1 MGFKL
6 PPKQITRQNIER
18 VAGAPDRRQF
28 DNFDTTGVFTGGDGL
43 AGVGEVLTGMAG
55 DQLQQL
61 EADARHFAQAETVE
75 LKARKDEDQLALQG
89 YSSGVNTRAK
99 DQHVKYQTDSQNYVR
114 NKLAEVD
121 KEEGR
126 SIYFRERYK
135 QQLQG
140 QLLTHNAS
148 VKKTIRDLTTTKLIG
163 DVKGEYAKQTQLNE
177 KDLPEQ
183 LRQFNKIREDYMLE
197 LGEAESMIQYNT
209 AAKAAALSNSNAFLT
224 EGDTTAARKA
234 LEDPLVRR
242 VIGADGRAAQ
252 MKIIRDT
259 EFQAA
264 VNKKVD
270 EKAKDADDII
280 NMGEQGLW
288 SRSLN
293 DGKGGILPGSAD
305 PNNSTITHASGIWK
319 RNKAGILQ
327 LVPGSAPETEDIINM
342 GEQGLWSKS
351 LNDGKGGILPG
362 SADPNNST
370 ITHTSGIWKRNKEGI
385 LQLVPGSAPPEPQTD
400 TEKLDEKLKWFEA
413 NGVPATPALV
423 KEVGGLKVKEQTEL
437 GERLEVMRKY
447 NIPHDQDTILAL
459 IGVKKETL
467 TQYDKD
473 VAYIENL
480 PDTFSEEDK
489 QDMRLQLIFNL
500 KQSAVAEKKANLDD
514 MLERGVINKETHTR
528 GMISLNTVGDI
539 RTPEERGTDDADE
552 AVAKA
557 NRLKELG
564 FTDRFDVDS
573 KASTL
578 INRAAGNAIGVMVK
592 AGAVV
597 PLDAEGDLQL
607 DIAQRAEKRLLGGLN
622 TTINAA
628 VYDAVQDIRNEDPD
642 RFPTRITGLSQ
653 IEAMEGQA
661 TAPTAEQAEARRA
674 NRDALITEMRD
685 PTKSRAELEGIL
697 QKLDAIQL
705 REDQFETKHDFDR
718 ATGVV
723 SWFHDLLGSTI
734 SQIPGLE
741 QLENVEVT
749 KARLLFSLIARDVV
763 RMISLSPRYAVKEQ
777 ELIQS
782 IFSGPGIFNSPRQ
795 ARNKV
800 LGMIDFIDERMRT
813 IKQTASRTNIDPDKE
828 SELVEEASRLLEIKG
843 RMNKFEFNII
853 EVKNV
858 AGLDKLS
865 DEQVKEYRDSFS
877 SEEID
882 AMSDDMAIAI
892 DKRLN
897 PEFYEKGEKSDNGD
911 EKNVDKKKVVKKK
924 VVKKKAVDAFSNVS
938 EEQVDEYVDSLFDEN
953 PDFNAANL
961 EALGLPHTDKGDAIR
976 DKAREQISSRKS
988 KKKKSS
994 TTTPDARTKGNK

>member
-43 AGVGEVLTGMAG
+43 AEVGEVLTGIAG

-99 DQHVKYQTDSQNYVR
+99 DQHVKYQTDSQNYVQ

-209 AAKAAALSNSNAFLT
+209 AANAAALSNSNAFLT

-242 VIGADGRAAQ
+242 VIGADGRATQ
-252 MKIIRDT
+252 MKLIRDA

-270 EKAKDADDII
+270 EKAKDADDIVQI
-280 NMGEQGLW
+280 PGVGLY
-288 SRSLN
+288 
-293 DGKGGILPGSAD
+293 
-305 PNNSTITHASGIWK
+305 
-319 RNKAGILQ
+319 
-327 LVPGSAPETEDIINM
+327 
-342 GEQGLWSKS
+342 SKS
-351 LNDGKGGILPG
+351 AKGLLTG
-362 SADPNNST
+362 SEDPKNNRME
-370 ITHTSGIWKRNKEGI
+370 HTSGIWVRNQETKNWER
-385 LQLVPGSAPPEPQTD
+385 LPGSAPASAQTD
-400 TEKLDEKLKWFEA
+400 LQKRKDRVKFLKDHGVEATEDVIKEIGGLTSQKKSEFQERVKFLKDQNIPIDEKLAK
-413 NGVPATPALV
+413 ALV
-423 KEVGGLKVKEQTEL
+423 GVSDE
-437 GERLEVMRKY
+437 
-447 NIPHDQDTILAL
+447 AL
-459 IGVKKETL
+459 SD
-467 TQYDKD
+467 YDKRMNF
-473 VAYIENL
+473 I
-480 PDTFSEEDK
+480 SELDIDADDK
-489 QDMRLQLIFNL
+489 QAMGIQLTLGL
-500 KQSAVAEKKANLDD
+500 KQSKLAEQIQGLDD
-514 MLERGVINKETHTR
+514 MLENELITQEQHTAAVL
-528 GMISLNTVGDI
+528 SLNTNAADTSQSKLAEQIQGLDDMLKNKQI
-539 RTPEERGTDDADE
+539 TQKQYTAALLSLNTNAADMRTAKEKGTDDADE
-552 AVAKA
+552 AFAKA

-858 AGLDKLS
+858 AGLEKLS

-924 VVKKKAVDAFSNVS
+924 VVKKKVVKKKAVDAFSNVS
-938 EEQVDEYVDSLFDEN
+938 MGQVDEYVDSLFDEN

>member
-28 DNFDTTGVFTGGDGL
+28 DNFDTTGVFTGGGGL
-43 AGVGEVLTGMAG
+43 AEVGEVLTGMAG

-99 DQHVKYQTDSQNYVR
+99 DQHVKYQTDSQNYVQ

-209 AAKAAALSNSNAFLT
+209 AANAAALSNSNAFLT

-242 VIGADGRAAQ
+242 VIGADGRATQ
-252 MKIIRDT
+252 MKLIRDA

-270 EKAKDADDII
+270 EKAKDADDIVQI
-280 NMGEQGLW
+280 PGVGLY
-288 SRSLN
+288 
-293 DGKGGILPGSAD
+293 
-305 PNNSTITHASGIWK
+305 
-319 RNKAGILQ
+319 
-327 LVPGSAPETEDIINM
+327 
-342 GEQGLWSKS
+342 SKS
-351 LNDGKGGILPG
+351 AKGLLTG
-362 SADPNNST
+362 SEDPKNNRME
-370 ITHTSGIWKRNKEGI
+370 HTSGIWVRNQETKNWER
-385 LQLVPGSAPPEPQTD
+385 LPGSAPASAQTD
-400 TEKLDEKLKWFEA
+400 AEKLDEKLKWFEA

-423 KEVGGLKVKEQTEL
+423 KEIGGLKVKEQTEL

-500 KQSAVAEKKANLDD
+500 KQSAVAEKKANLDG
-514 MLERGVINKETHTR
+514 MLERGVINKDTHTR

-552 AVAKA
+552 AAAKA

-892 DKRLN
+892 DQRLN

-911 EKNVDKKKVVKKK
+911 EKNVDKKKVVKKKVVKKK

-961 EALGLPHTDKGDAIR
+961 EALGLPHTAKGDAIR
-976 DKAREQISSRKS
+976 DKAREKIEWYSAWRKS